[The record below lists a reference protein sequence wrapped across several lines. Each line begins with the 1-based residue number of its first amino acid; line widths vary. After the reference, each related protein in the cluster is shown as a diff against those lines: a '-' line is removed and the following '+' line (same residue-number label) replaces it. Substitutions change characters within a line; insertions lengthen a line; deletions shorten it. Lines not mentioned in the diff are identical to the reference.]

1 MEEKG
6 LQGDHNGACGC
17 RTKKNSK
24 GGGQNTQDMMRKRV
38 DWKFKR
44 KRQRSE
50 ARCTTVEKVR
60 GNFRICSQSH
70 RELIV
75 IPNFP

>member
-38 DWKFKR
+38 GWKFKWT
-44 KRQRSE
+44 RQRSE
-50 ARCTTVEKVR
+50 ARCYYSGEGQGKFQ
-60 GNFRICSQSH
+60 NLFSK
-70 RELIV
+70 
-75 IPNFP
+75 P